1 MIETSTTAGEQVIRD
16 GVTAKSSTS
25 ANGLNVDGIDGSNLK
40 KHVSASAK
48 KYTPNSVFESVENAH
63 SPDEELKTKD
73 TNFETVATSRRLL
86 PRLRQDDFELSA
98 KARTS
103 IKFACGDADCV
114 PISCLLKPV

>member
-1 MIETSTTAGEQVIRD
+1 MD

-25 ANGLNVDGIDGSNLK
+25 ANGLNVDGIDGSNIFYLK

-48 KYTPNSVFESVENAH
+48 KCTPNAVFESVENAH

-86 PRLRQDDFELSA
+86 PRLRQDDCELSA

-114 PISCLLKPV
+114 PIS